1 MSGVLVL
8 IPCTV
13 LGVVGWFIYHY
24 PVQTCDFVVGK
35 DPGHWRPV
43 GFLRLFGILLMCLA
57 GLSVTM
63 AVAAQVLRVLR

>member
-1 MSGVLVL
+1 MSTVLVL

-13 LGVVGWFIYHY
+13 LGVVGWLIYYY
-24 PVQTCDFVVGK
+24 PEQICDVVVGK

-57 GLSVTM
+57 GLSVTA
-63 AVAAQVLRVLR
+63 AVAAQVLRMLR